1 MLPGLNASRVH
12 TFFVAIKE
20 VLRIKRKLAVI
31 VVELVDETVEERNDV
46 IKQQLVEWFQ
56 EDAVSIPWVK
66 ELKSIVIQ
74 EGQ

>member
-1 MLPGLNASRVH
+1 M
-12 TFFVAIKE
+12 
-20 VLRIKRKLAVI
+20 KRKLVVI
-31 VVELVDETVEERNDV
+31 VAELVDEAAEEKDSV

>member
-1 MLPGLNASRVH
+1 M
-12 TFFVAIKE
+12 
-20 VLRIKRKLAVI
+20 KRKLVVI
-31 VVELVDETVEERNDV
+31 VAELVDEAAEEKDSV

-56 EDAVSIPWVK
+56 EDAVLIPWVK